1 VLRGRSFWLREVAG
15 GKVDFELPDEGLWNR
30 RCGALAGEG
39 DGSLTLLTTQAVG
52 NLIAE
57 KLGSRVIHWMDQAD
71 A

>member
-1 VLRGRSFWLREVAG
+1 MLRGRSFWLREVAG

-30 RCGALAGEG
+30 WCGALAGEG